1 MQDLRDAKGGH
12 SQYTI
17 KSSLKRQYL
26 PHSISVYFQ
35 NIILYEYVPSFLGVP
50 LPTYQGYKAEL
61 APGVTHA
68 FAVAAFRFGHTLV
81 PPAILLRDRNC
92 RYGRAPGGHDAI
104 RLCQTWWDGN
114 VSTLCLVEITLG
126 IILL

>member
-1 MQDLRDAKGGH
+1 MLTYIC
-12 SQYTI
+12 SNF
-17 KSSLKRQYL
+17 SF
-26 PHSISVYFQ
+26 FQ
-35 NIILYEYVPSFLGVP
+35 NIILYEYVPAFLGMP
-50 LPTYQGYKAEL
+50 MPRYEGYKAEV

-92 RYGRAPGGHDAI
+92 RYSRAPGGHDAI

-114 VSTLCLVEITLG
+114 VSFITLIKFSLKINIL
-126 IILL
+126 IIDSFYTVLK

>member
-1 MQDLRDAKGGH
+1 M
-12 SQYTI
+12 
-17 KSSLKRQYL
+17 
-26 PHSISVYFQ
+26 
-35 NIILYEYVPSFLGVP
+35 LYEYVPSFIGVP
-50 LPTYQGYKAEL
+50 IPPYQGYKAEV

-92 RYGRAPGGHDAI
+92 RFGRAPGGHDAI

-114 VSTLCLVEITLG
+114 VSTHGLVSRFQSNF
-126 IILL
+126 